1 MTPEQDPLRRRQ
13 KSRATIMAALLL
25 AFVILIYFI
34 SIAKM
39 AAQ

>member
-1 MTPEQDPLRRRQ
+1 MTPDQDPLRRRQ
-13 KSRATIMAALLL
+13 KSRAAIMAALLF

-39 AAQ
+39 TVH